1 MQELYTVEGE
11 KLKNDPEWIPWNM
24 HPRPLMERD
33 SFLNLCGWWD
43 FSVNH
48 GGHIIKTD
56 SDKIRVPFP
65 PESLLS
71 GINTHF
77 PEGAELI
84 YERDIV
90 IPEGFREDRLLLH
103 IDAADQHAEV
113 FIDGEKYG
121 GHDGGY
127 EHFTIDISSAPDS
140 FRLKVVISD
149 DLHDLREPYGK
160 QRIRRG
166 GMWYTPFSGLWQI
179 VWIESVRENYVKEIE
194 IHTDRKEARISTG
207 DPSHKGYLIVHCP
220 EGEERHEL
228 INGEVKICPKSVRNW
243 TPEDPYL
250 YRFELFLDGGD
261 RFRSYFALRDVTIE
275 TVDGVPEILLNG
287 KPYFF
292 NGLLDQGYFSDGL
305 STPAGPSL
313 YEQDIERMKALGF
326 NTLRKHVKVEPDVYY
341 AACDRL
347 GMVVFQ
353 DMVNNGHYSFLLD
366 TALPN
371 VGFPS
376 KDDTKTRVPH
386 DVHAFFI
393 RRSVETV
400 KQLKN
405 YPCILYWT
413 LFNEGWGQYDSAS
426 VYKVIKELVPDSVI
440 DAASG
445 WYDMDVGDVKS
456 LHRYNE
462 KYIFQP
468 FEKPIILSE
477 FGGFAF
483 KVEGHV
489 FHPGKIYG
497 YGTIKDYEKLE
508 ERVNELY
515 DEEIVPCIGKG
526 LSGCIYTQVSDVE
539 DEINGIM
546 TYDRRVIKLKNRIEL
561 PCPQDN
567 RGEGR

>member
-1 MQELYTVEGE
+1 MQKLYTIDGE
-11 KLKNDPEWIPWNM
+11 KLKNDPEWIPWNT

-43 FSVNH
+43 FSVRY
-48 GGHIIKTD
+48 GGHPFKVNA
-56 SDKIRVPFP
+56 DKIRVPFP

-71 GINTHF
+71 GIETHF

-84 YERDIV
+84 YEREIT
-90 IPEGFREDRLLLH
+90 IPRGFREDRLLLH

-127 EHFTIDISSAPDS
+127 QHFTVDISNAPDK
-140 FRLKVVISD
+140 FLLKIVTSD
-149 DLHDLREPYGK
+149 DLNDLREPYGK
-160 QRIRRG
+160 QRIKRG

-179 VWIESVRENYVKEIE
+179 VWLESVKDTFVKEIE
-194 IHTDRKEARISTG
+194 IHTDRNEARISTG
-207 DPSHKGYLIVHCP
+207 NTAHNGYLTVHCP
-220 EGEERHEL
+220 DGDETHKL
-228 INGEVKICPKSVRNW
+228 INGEAKIHPEDPRNW

-261 RFRSYFALRDVTIE
+261 RFRSYFALRDISIKD
-275 TVDGVPEILLNG
+275 VDGVPEICLNG
-287 KPYFF
+287 RPYFF

-305 STPAGPSL
+305 STPAEPSL
-313 YEQDIERMKALGF
+313 YEQDAERMKALGF
-326 NTLRKHVKVEPDVYY
+326 NTLRKHVKVEPDLYY
-341 AACDRL
+341 AACDKL

-353 DMVNNGHYSFLLD
+353 DIVNNGHYSFILD

-371 VGFPS
+371 IGFPNR
-376 KDDTKTRVPH
+376 DDTKTRVSPT
-386 DVHAFFI
+386 VRSFFL
-393 RRSVETV
+393 RRAEETV

-413 LFNEGWGQYDSAS
+413 IFNEGWGQFDSAS
-426 VYKVIKELVPDSVI
+426 VYKIIKELLPDAVI

-445 WYDMDVGDVKS
+445 WHDMGVGDVKS
-456 LHRYNE
+456 IHKYND
-462 KYIFQP
+462 KYIFRP
-468 FEKPIILSE
+468 SDKPVVLSE

-483 KVEGHV
+483 KVEDHV
-489 FHPGKIYG
+489 YNPEKAYG
-497 YGTIKDYEKLE
+497 YGTTKDYEKLE
-508 ERVNELY
+508 ERIRKVYE
-515 DEEIVPCIGKG
+515 EEIVPGIGKG

-546 TYDRRVIKLKNRIEL
+546 TYDRRVVKLKNRIEL
-561 PCPQDN
+561 P
-567 RGEGR
+567 GR